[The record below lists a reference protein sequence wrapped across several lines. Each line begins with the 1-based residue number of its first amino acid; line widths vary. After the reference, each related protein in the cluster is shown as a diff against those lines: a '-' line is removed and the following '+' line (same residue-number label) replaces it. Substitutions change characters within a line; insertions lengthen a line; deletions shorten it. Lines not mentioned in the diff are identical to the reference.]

1 MATTNEIVYDIL
13 EDVASHRL
21 VDDLDIDNRQII
33 YKLNVQR
40 ALWTRNEYNK
50 PGRVL
55 DPFLIQ
61 SLGCV
66 ELEAADT
73 SECPDLP
80 VGCSILRTKCEIPKT
95 VELHD
100 RSAITKVGPIDK
112 LDYFFSFVPYHQ
124 AIFSGNGKFNGN
136 SIYAFIHNRRMYFK
150 VNSAQQKLLRRVN
163 IMGIFE
169 DPTKIAEFCNTDGSV
184 CFSMDDE
191 YPISSWMIPFVKEQ
205 IVKELVMSMQIP
217 EDNSN
222 DANSN
227 EDRNAK

>member
-13 EDVASHRL
+13 EDVASHKL
-21 VDDLDIDNRQII
+21 SDDLDIDNRQVI
-33 YKLNVQR
+33 YKLNTQR

-50 PGRVL
+50 PGRIL
-55 DPFLIQ
+55 DPYLIQ

-66 ELEAADT
+66 ELEVADA
-73 SECPDLP
+73 SDCPELP
-80 VGCSILRTKCEIPKT
+80 VGCSILKTKCEIPKT
-95 VELHD
+95 IELHN

-112 LDYFFSFVPYHQ
+112 LDYFFSFVPYQQ

-136 SIYAFIHNRRMYFK
+136 SIFAFIHNKRMYFK

-169 DPTKIAEFCNTDGSV
+169 DPTKISEFCNTNGTP

-191 YPISSWMIPFVKEQ
+191 YPISNWMIPFVKEQ
-205 IVKELVMSMQIP
+205 IIKELIMSMQIP